1 MNITQPGMDASERQK
16 LLIVDDDRNWTEALR
31 LFFLDKYDVVVV
43 NSAADALDKIRCDA
57 PDAVIIDLVMPT
69 MDGFGLMRR
78 LSDGAAMSVPI
89 ILLTGW
95 KTAEVEQCAASFGCA
110 AVLGK
115 PVEPDVLEEVVATVV
130 RSKGARVV
138 SAT

>member
-1 MNITQPGMDASERQK
+1 MEIKKPTTGGDDRQK
-16 LLIVDDDRNWTEALR
+16 LLIVDDDSYWAEALR
-31 LFFLDKYDVVVV
+31 LFLCDKYDVEVV
-43 NSAADALDKIRCDA
+43 NSAAEALDRIQSDT
-57 PDAVIIDLVMPT
+57 PDAVIVDLVMPV

-78 LSDGAAMSVPI
+78 LSDGAYAPVPM

-115 PVEPDVLEEVVATVV
+115 PVEPGILEEVVAAVV
-130 RSKGARVV
+130 QHQPLARL
-138 SAT
+138 T

>member
-1 MNITQPGMDASERQK
+1 MEIKKPTTGGGDRQK
-16 LLIVDDDRNWTEALR
+16 LLIVDDDSYWAEALR
-31 LFFLDKYDVVVV
+31 LFLCDKYDVEVV
-43 NSAADALDKIRCDA
+43 NSAAEALAKIQSDT
-57 PDAVIIDLVMPT
+57 PDAVIVDLVMPV

-78 LSDGAAMSVPI
+78 LSDGACAPVPM

-115 PVEPDVLEEVVATVV
+115 PVEPGILEEVVAAVV
-130 RSKGARVV
+130 QHQPLARL
-138 SAT
+138 T

>member
-1 MNITQPGMDASERQK
+1 MSVTKSKMDGAERQK
-16 LLIVDDDRNWTEALR
+16 LLIIDDDCNWTEALR

-43 NSAADALDKIRCDA
+43 NSAADALDKIRCDE
-57 PDAVIIDLVMPT
+57 PDAIIVDLVMPT

-78 LSDGAAMSVPI
+78 LSDGAVASVPI

-130 RSKGARVV
+130 RSKGARAV
-138 SAT
+138 SLT